1 MQIEYA
7 ILASVISLLIAVFGF
22 MRTMKKDS
30 SDDASQMTTVLV
42 KLENIQQG
50 INDLKT
56 DVSSIKNDIKEI
68 DSLINNIRTELD
80 SIHLVPYCSP
90 FIVMPVS
97 TYHKQREGHHGVS
110 PE

>member
-7 ILASVISLLIAVFGF
+7 ILASVISLLIAIFGF

-56 DVSSIKNDIKEI
+56 DVSSIKNDIKDLDHRLTIEEE
-68 DSLINNIRTELD
+68 SLKNAW
-80 SIHLVPYCSP
+80 
-90 FIVMPVS
+90 
-97 TYHKQREGHHGVS
+97 KQISLLNKGILHD
-110 PE
+110 

>member
-56 DVSSIKNDIKEI
+56 DVSSIKNDIKDLDHRLTIEEE
-68 DSLINNIRTELD
+68 SLKNAW
-80 SIHLVPYCSP
+80 
-90 FIVMPVS
+90 
-97 TYHKQREGHHGVS
+97 KQISLLNKGILHD
-110 PE
+110 